1 MVSPLRMEY
10 SLQPPFATTTP
21 MLAWDYSVVLNVI
34 HTSIEFHIKKLHTI
48 VCNSYLKHDSHTQ
61 KQTHIFHTQF
71 AFHYIMTTIEI
82 QNHDTTDE
90 RIFPFTL
97 NQVFP
102 LPPSYTLLYPNL
114 R

>member
-21 MLAWDYSVVLNVI
+21 MLAWNYSVVLNII
-34 HTSIEFHIKKLHTI
+34 HTSIEKLHTI

-90 RIFPFTL
+90 IIFPFTL

-102 LPPSYTLLYPNL
+102 LPPSYTILYPNL